1 MDGALHDIVGDLN
14 YKKVSL
20 PQIVG
25 KGYGTFWRCRKR
37 YLNCKGSRGS
47 KKSTTS
53 ALRIIY
59 NMMKYPLAN
68 TLVVRRFFNTH
79 KDSTYA
85 QLKWATKRL
94 GVEDRWKFSKT
105 PLEAVYIPTG
115 QKILFRGF
123 DNPDSITS
131 ITVDNGY
138 LCWVWIEEA
147 YQVEDEQ
154 AFNKLDMS
162 IRGMFPSDSGLWKQ
176 IMMTYNPWN
185 AKSWLKKRFWDK
197 PDEDV
202 ENFTTTYKCN
212 EWLDAADIKQFETM
226 KKNNPTRYR
235 VEGLGE
241 WGISEG
247 LIYAYKVQDFDPVD
261 LAGALDTYGV
271 HKYTPYHGLDFGWE
285 HPTALISCLV
295 NKKDKKL
302 YIYDEHYQRMMKNE
316 AIFAMIKNKGLLG
329 STIRADSARP
339 EIIQSLR
346 DMGCYNLKKAKK
358 GPDSVQAGIRKLQD
372 YEIIVHPKCVNT
384 IMELDMYC
392 WERDADGKPTD
403 KPVKEYD
410 HLMDALRYATE
421 PLGKITFDFI

>member
-1 MDGALHDIVGDLN
+1 MVDEILGPDNRIQVHRIN
-14 YKKVSL
+14 L
-20 PQIVG
+20 PEVIG
-25 KGYGTFWRCRKR
+25 RGYASFWNCRKR
-37 YLNCKGSRGS
+37 YVQMKGSRGS
-47 KKSTTS
+47 KKSTTT
-53 ALRIIY
+53 ALRTIY
-59 NMMKYPLAN
+59 NMMKYPQAN
-68 TLVVRRFFNTH
+68 TLVLRRFFNTH

-85 QLKWATKRL
+85 QLKWACKRL
-94 GVEDRWKFSKT
+94 HVEHLWKFNKS
-105 PLEAVYIPTG
+105 PLEITYVKTG

-131 ITVDNGY
+131 ITVDEGF

-162 IRGMFPSDSGLWKQ
+162 IRGKFPDDCKLWKQ
-176 IMMTYNPWN
+176 IICTYNPWN
-185 AKSWLKKRFWDK
+185 AKSWLKKRFWDNT
-197 PDEDV
+197 DDDV
-202 ENFTTTYKCN
+202 ACFTTTYKCN
-212 EWLDAADIKQFETM
+212 EWLDEADLKRFEEM
-226 KKNNPTRYR
+226 RLKSPNRYR

-247 LIYAYKVQDFDPVD
+247 LIYSYKVQDFRVEDI
-261 LAGALDTYGV
+261 AGALDTYGR

-285 HPTALISCLV
+285 HPTAFISCLV
-295 NKKDKKL
+295 STKEKKL

-316 AIFAMIKNKGLLG
+316 AIFKMIKDKGLLG

-346 DMGCYNLKKAKK
+346 DMGMYNIRAAKK
-358 GPDSVQAGIRKLQD
+358 GPDSVLAGIRKLQG

-384 IMELDMYC
+384 IMEFDMYC
-392 WERDADGKPTD
+392 WDKDIDGKATD

-421 PLGKITFDFI
+421 PVGKIMFDYI

>member
-1 MDGALHDIVGDLN
+1 MDTNLTGLSPAN
-14 YKKVSL
+14 YCKISL

-25 KGYGTFWRCRKR
+25 KGYGSFWRERRR

-47 KKSTTS
+47 KKSTTT

-94 GVEDRWKFSKT
+94 KVEDKWRFSKT
-105 PLEAVYIPTG
+105 PLEITYLPTG

-131 ITVDNGY
+131 ITVDEGY

-147 YQVEDEQ
+147 YQVEDEM

-162 IRGMFPSDSGLWKQ
+162 IRGKFPEDCGLWKQ
-176 IMMTYNPWN
+176 IMLTYNPWN
-185 AKSWLKKRFWDK
+185 AKSWLKRRFWDE
-197 PDEDV
+197 PNEDAA
-202 ENFTTTYKCN
+202 NYTTTYKCN
-212 EWLDAADIKQFETM
+212 EWLDAADVKQFEEM
-226 KKNNPTRYR
+226 RIKNPTRYR

-247 LIYAYKVQDFDPVD
+247 LIYTYRVEDFKVEDI
-261 LAGALDTYGV
+261 AGALDNYGV

-295 NKKDKKL
+295 SKKDKKL

-316 AIFAMIKNKGLLG
+316 AIFHMIKAKGLMT

-346 DMGCYNLKKAKK
+346 DMGCYNLKKANK
-358 GPDSVQAGIRKLQD
+358 GPDSVLAGIRKLQD

-384 IMELDMYC
+384 ITEFDMYC
-392 WERDADGKPTD
+392 WDRDADGKPTD
-403 KPVKEYD
+403 RPIKEYD

-421 PLGKITFDFI
+421 PLGKVTFDFI